1 MCVDLCVGMWE
12 ELREECFLLTLKKRR
27 RMEIPPIIDVGGVL
41 VSGDI
46 IERKFCCDLE
56 ACRGAGCV
64 EGDAGAPV
72 TLDEIASIEERLDD
86 VWKYMCASAQSVV
99 DRKGV
104 AYADPEGE
112 LVTSIVNGRDC
123 VFTCVAGAGEGL
135 PEGCCICALEKL
147 AREKGDVGKGERKRS
162 RDKTVVGDGDG
173 LGGEECADGE
183 GFVKPISCALY
194 PIREKNIGGT
204 VCLNYHR
211 WGICGAAEK
220 KGAAL
225 GLRVYRFLRGP
236 LIRRFGREWYEEL
249 EAVALAL
256 LGEE

>member
-1 MCVDLCVGMWE
+1 
-12 ELREECFLLTLKKRR
+12 
-27 RMEIPPIIDVGGVL
+27 MEIPPIIEVGGVL

-56 ACRGAGCV
+56 ACRGACCV

-72 TLDEIASIEERLDD
+72 TLEEIASIEERLDD

-147 AREKGDVGKGERKRS
+147 AREKGAVGKGERKRS

-173 LGGEECADGE
+173 LGGEERMVDGTGLMGEVAVGNGDGLGGEEGADGE

-220 KGAAL
+220 KGERL

-249 EAVALAL
+249 VEVAEAL